1 MKWLSALLL
10 LLFIA
15 GCTPPAQE
23 EPSGLSGKVVGIA
36 DGDTFTLLLPDKTT
50 KKIRLHGVDAPE
62 RKQPF
67 GTVARQR
74 LSDLVFSKQVSVEEK
89 DVDRYGRIVGEA
101 FVDGRSVNEEML
113 RSGLVWHYT
122 QYDKNPQWTR
132 LQEEARRARKGLWQ
146 DPNPVAPWEWRQQQ
160 RVKRKAA

>member
-1 MKWLSALLL
+1 MKWLTALLL

-15 GCTPPAQE
+15 GCTPPAKE
-23 EPSGLSGKVVGIA
+23 ETSGLSGKVVGIA
-36 DGDTFTLLLPDKTT
+36 DGDTFTLLLPDQTT

-62 RKQPF
+62 RRQPF

-74 LSDLVFSKQVSVEEK
+74 LSELIFSKQVSVEEK
-89 DVDRYGRIVGEA
+89 DVDRYGRIVGIA

-122 QYDKNPQWTR
+122 RYDNNPEWAQ
-132 LQEEARRARKGLWQ
+132 LQAEARRARKGLWQ
-146 DPNPVAPWEWRQQQ
+146 DKSPVAPWEWRQQQ
-160 RVKRKAA
+160 RGQRKAA